1 MNDVHD
7 FEYRCVMVVTTGL
20 LDEIQGIN
28 NESEPS
34 EEWNH
39 YTFGEE
45 IKERLADEDGVHRR
59 CIEVSED
66 PESLKDSVYDSEEWT
81 ALINDR
87 WEFHRCH
94 RKLVR
99 DYLHTPQFRA
109 LLYALFPIVT
119 GVPDYAHRHLSS
131 TELIESKRSYVR
143 AIQPGATSNYRYH
156 VSDERVTRSGR
167 HGNPLGFVKDDLGRR
182 QGNIVTEGL
191 EHEWKNTI
199 AGSCTPDMVEL
210 LASQWEDIP
219 LVPLTLDDLPTQS
232 GWIYLEKPL
241 MLPCDPAVNKR
252 MGERHTIDGAVEYT
266 AACRPIRAMSW
277 HVVCGPGVDD
287 PALPRLRDSERPD
300 HHSPLAV
307 VLSLYADPRET
318 GLIGEP
324 ADLPSEPLP
333 YVETLGD
340 WGGGSAHDFHFPFLD
355 SVRSA
360 LKYLSILVGQSQVQ
374 QVGWSDFR
382 AQGETYLVWDVLT
395 FLDVDEVE
403 AVRRHGEGFLFLIQ
417 AFHALWSA
425 MQEIAEV
432 ETVPVQ
438 GKKRNKSGKERTVSN
453 IIVVDLPK
461 VYRPTSG
468 RDPEFKGVLT
478 YRFSVA
484 SHWRRIRD
492 DSGTVVKRVRVK
504 AHVKGPADAPFIHKN
519 RVLRV
524 DKPPVQEK

>member
-7 FEYRCVMVVTTGL
+7 FEYRCVLVVTTGL

-232 GWIYLEKPL
+232 CWIYLEKPL

-307 VLSLYADPRET
+307 VLSLYADPRESGRADEEQYKDNLLEEHEWEGYT
-318 GLIGEP
+318 GGYAKIPSRIIAGSLSQSFRDTE
-324 ADLPSEPLP
+324 DLMDNEVAWSE
-333 YVETLGD
+333 
-340 WGGGSAHDFHFPFLD
+340 F
-355 SVRSA
+355 RS
-360 LKYLSILVGQSQVQ
+360 
-374 QVGWSDFR
+374 
-382 AQGETYLVWDVLT
+382 QGEVQIVWDVLT
-395 FLDVDEVE
+395 FLDVPEE
-403 AVRRHGEGFLFLIQ
+403 EIYRRHGDGFIWLVK
-417 AFHALWSA
+417 AFQCLWA
-425 MQEIAEV
+425 MTQEMAVVTE
-432 ETVPVQ
+432 VPVH

-453 IIVVDLPK
+453 VIVVDLPK
-461 VYRPTSG
+461 VYRPSVE
-468 RDPEFKGVLT
+468 RDSTFKGVLT
-478 YRFSVA
+478 YRFPVVG
-484 SHWRRIRD
+484 HWRKLPATD
-492 DSGTVVKRVRVK
+492 KRPHIGRTWIK
-504 AHVKGPADAPFIHKN
+504 SYVKGPDEGEFVVKP
-519 RVLRV
+519 RVLRIRKTG
-524 DKPPVQEK
+524 DDG

>member
-1 MNDVHD
+1 MAKHD
-7 FEYRCVMVVTTGL
+7 FLVRCTVMVLYDMVLREGRSI
-20 LDEIQGIN
+20 DVFD
-28 NESEPS
+28 
-34 EEWNH
+34 EEWNPH
-39 YTFGEE
+39 TFAAEVM
-45 IKERLADEDGVHRR
+45 ERLANEDTVWDLERD
-59 CIEVSED
+59 IELDDTYGHAWREKLIQEQGPLRED
-66 PESLKDSVYDSEEWT
+66 LG
-81 ALINDR
+81 DR
-87 WEFHRCH
+87 DAFHREH
-94 RKLVR
+94 RNMVR
-99 DYLHTPQFRA
+99 DYLYSNTEQTRA
-109 LLYALFPIVT
+109 LFSSLYATLT
-119 GVPDYAHRHLSS
+119 GTPNYPSRSMSPKDLENAQ
-131 TELIESKRSYVR
+131 RSYAR
-143 AIQPGATSNYRYH
+143 TIHPSSNSNYRRL
-156 VSDERVTRSGR
+156 VERFTAHPDRPWHTGLA
-167 HGNPLGFVKDDLGRR
+167 NT
-182 QGNIVTEGL
+182 ITEAL

-199 AGSCTPDMVEL
+199 AGVVKGDMVEL
-210 LASQWEDIP
+210 LSHEWQDIP
-219 LVPLTLDDLPTQS
+219 LVPLTFDDLPTQS
-232 GWIYLEKPL
+232 GWMYLEKPL
-241 MLPCDPAVNKR
+241 VLPCDTEILKW
-252 MGERHTIDGAVEYT
+252 GDAVEQASNRTTMSYSH
-266 AACRPIRAMSW
+266 RPIRAMSW
-277 HVVCGPGVDD
+277 HTVSGKGVDD
-287 PALPRLRDSERPD
+287 PGMIVRDAERPD
-300 HHSPLAV
+300 HAEPLAV